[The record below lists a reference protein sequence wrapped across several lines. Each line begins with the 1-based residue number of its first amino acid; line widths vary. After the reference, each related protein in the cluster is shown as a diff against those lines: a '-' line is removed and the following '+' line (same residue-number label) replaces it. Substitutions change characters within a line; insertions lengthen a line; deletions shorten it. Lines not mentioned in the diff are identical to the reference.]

1 MEDLNLWL
9 VGGGLAVGV
18 IFTIVIQ
25 QLRFCLVAGTS
36 NLLLIKDTRQAV
48 AFATTLLVGITGTQ
62 LLEMMD
68 IVAVA
73 DSSYR
78 NTRFDWFGA
87 SVGGVIFGVGAAIA
101 GGCSVRTLVRTM
113 EGSIHA
119 LLALISFALAAAIVQ
134 FGFLETSRV
143 DLTLATSIELST
155 DAGIASMLSISP
167 WIVLG
172 VVVAALLI
180 FIIKSSKHGLDKQMI
195 AAGLIV
201 GSLIIASWY
210 ITGVLAQDEFDPVN
224 PSGITVSGPL
234 ARFGYI
240 FISGRIPVLSYAIS
254 FVIGI
259 AIVSFIYALIRGRF
273 SITMPAKGMVKM
285 AILGGALMG
294 IGSIMAYGCN
304 IGQGLTGISTL
315 SVESLLA
322 VIGMV
327 VGISITTKVMGTTL
341 N

>member
-1 MEDLNLWL
+1 MDELNVWL
-9 VGGGLAVGV
+9 VGGGLAVGA
-18 IFTIVIQ
+18 IFAIIIQ

-36 NLLLIKDTRQAV
+36 NLLLIKDSRQAV
-48 AFATTLLVGITGTQ
+48 AFAVTLLVGITGTQ
-62 LLEMMD
+62 LLELMN

-78 NTRFDWFGA
+78 NETLDWFGA
-87 SVGGVIFGVGAAIA
+87 AVGGIVFGIGAAIA

-119 LLALISFALAAAIVQ
+119 LLALLSFALVAAVAQ
-134 FGFLETSRV
+134 FGYLETPRV
-143 DLTLATSIELST
+143 DLTLATSVSLKT

-167 WIVLG
+167 WIVLA
-172 VVVAALLI
+172 VVVIALLLFI
-180 FIIKSSKHGLDKQMI
+180 FKSSKNGIDKKMI
-195 AAGLIV
+195 AAGFIM
-201 GSLIIASWY
+201 GSLIVVSWY
-210 ITGVLAQDEFDPVN
+210 ITGVLAQDDFDPVN

-240 FISGRIPVLSYAIS
+240 LISGRIPALSYAIS

-259 AIVSFIYALIRGRF
+259 AVISFLYAIVRGRF
-273 SITMPAKGMVKM
+273 SLTMPAKGMAKM
-285 AILGGALMG
+285 AIIGGSLMG
-294 IGSIMAYGCN
+294 VGSIMAYGCN

-322 VIGMV
+322 VVGMV
-327 VGISITTKVMGTTL
+327 VGISVTTKVMER
-341 N
+341 NA